1 MKNICRQQLLEII
14 MKLRKLRLVDYFFD
28 VVRNKFQR
36 INIYT
41 RVVKKRMKG
50 SREEYVMWTCFT
62 FWTMK
67 IIFWNLQANE
77 SLIMAC
83 LIIYQ
88 ELLLLVTFL
97 QVHSN
102 SKSYLS
108 WQNRYPNLKTTCHI
122 KLKFFLWTK
131 LLESLLLT
139 KNLICCCNFNY

>member
-1 MKNICRQQLLEII
+1 MMCLSKTCWKEKIIRMSQLFNCRRTIWEVLKKSCSQKFCNIHRKTPVLETLLIQNVAKVFKTSVLKNICRQLLLEII

-67 IIFWNLQANE
+67 IIFWNL
-77 SLIMAC
+77 
-83 LIIYQ
+83 
-88 ELLLLVTFL
+88 
-97 QVHSN
+97 
-102 SKSYLS
+102 
-108 WQNRYPNLKTTCHI
+108 
-122 KLKFFLWTK
+122 
-131 LLESLLLT
+131 
-139 KNLICCCNFNY
+139 